1 MRVCRVALPAGSGG
15 RRVRVGHPHLPRHAP
30 LHGSVVARLAHA
42 CRAQMGRST
51 CAHARYGAKQEQKA
65 GSRSRSRCRSARAQ
79 VGGGA
84 VGAPGAAVAPQGV
97 SARRGADIR
106 ERSVICASM
115 SQASA
120 RRRSCRAGAAPRP
133 RAAKGPAAPA
143 GAAWLI
149 GLRDWDVRRGR
160 TCPRDEMRRGA
171 GGGASVAL
179 RSPALG
185 LNQSSNGGLSSS
197 CSSSLS
203 SYQDGIR
210 CGMTNTSA
218 RQSGGAIPSASITNS
233 SNRGC
238 ISSSP
243 SSSSTPSK
251 PM

>member
-1 MRVCRVALPAGSGG
+1 MP
-15 RRVRVGHPHLPRHAP
+15 
-30 LHGSVVARLAHA
+30 HGSVRAPAPSSSSKSAGLSAWHA
-42 CRAQMGRST
+42 LSLERNDRRAGR
-51 CAHARYGAKQEQKA
+51 CVYAEWRYLPAAAAAAFGWAIRICHDTR
-65 GSRSRSRCRSARAQ
+65 RSM
-79 VGGGA
+79 A
-84 VGAPGAAVAPQGV
+84 VWW
-97 SARRGADIR
+97 RGWPMR